1 MLNDYPLLKLR
12 PQDFKHAL
20 PVVNRTRRFVVFIPQ
35 LLHGGEALVY
45 PRNTRRAGQ
54 AIKQG
59 RGIVFFN
66 GVDRAWQAAQ
76 GNGEDC
82 IIINDVTQSQADA
95 LLTKYHALRGQN
107 AALNLDSI
115 KRLLAYAKDELGIID
130 FYNKSAH
137 SVQRDTQVIDATNP
151 FFMEVSKPDLHHALY
166 VPDAFVFDGPVQQVY
181 PHGAV
186 MVSNGKRCWGVGT
199 EVFLR
204 GYRAVRGGQEHT
216 LTSIEADFIQ
226 PKHIYQV

>member
-1 MLNDYPLLKLR
+1 MSDYPLLKLR

-45 PRNTRRAGQ
+45 PRDTRRAGQ

-95 LLTKYHALRGQN
+95 LLVKYHALRGQN

-115 KRLLAYAKDELGIID
+115 KRLLAYAKDELGIVD

-137 SVQRDTQVIDATNP
+137 SVQRDTRV
-151 FFMEVSKPDLHHALY
+151 
-166 VPDAFVFDGPVQQVY
+166 
-181 PHGAV
+181 
-186 MVSNGKRCWGVGT
+186 C
-199 EVFLR
+199 
-204 GYRAVRGGQEHT
+204 
-216 LTSIEADFIQ
+216 
-226 PKHIYQV
+226 

>member
-1 MLNDYPLLKLR
+1 MSDYPLLKLR
-12 PQDFKHAL
+12 PQTLNTPSPWSIAPVAL
-20 PVVNRTRRFVVFIPQ
+20 WC
-35 LLHGGEALVY
+35 LSHSLHGGEALVY
-45 PRNTRRAGQ
+45 PRDTRRAGQ

-82 IIINDVTQSQADA
+82 IIINDVTPSQADA
-95 LLTKYHALRGQN
+95 LLAKYHALRRQKSRRSTLI
-107 AALNLDSI
+107 ASSRI
-115 KRLLAYAKDELGIID
+115 LAYAKDELGIVD

-137 SVQRDTQVIDATNP
+137 SVQRDTQVMDAANP
-151 FFMEVSKPDLHHALY
+151 FFMEVSKPELHHALY

-204 GYRAVRGGQEHT
+204 GYRAVQRGQERILSSVET
-216 LTSIEADFIQ
+216 DFVKA
-226 PKHIYQV
+226 KHVYQV